1 MWVSQDFGY
10 SVATRQ
16 NSMLLWGG
24 GEGWEE
30 LGDFSQNSFL
40 SSTFW
45 NFTFVVKPILAS
57 VQDFIILA
65 FISYSFR

>member
-1 MWVSQDFGY
+1 
-10 SVATRQ
+10 
-16 NSMLLWGG
+16 MLLWGG